1 MALFLMCGK
10 YTAEGVKGISA
21 QRTRE
26 AVAVFQQFGGE
37 VKAMYAMLG
46 EKDLLLVVELPGV
59 AAAMQAS
66 VALSRM
72 TGIAFTTSPAIT
84 VEEFDQLMAGG

>member
-1 MALFLMCGK
+1 
-10 YTAEGVKGISA
+10 
-21 QRTRE
+21 
-26 AVAVFQQFGGE
+26 
-37 VKAMYAMLG
+37 MYAMLG